1 MANYIYDKIKIHI
14 ISAVVRI
21 IITIIIIIII
31 FFLYSYIPRK
41 SPHDI
46 PTSKNEEQ
54 KTLTARL
61 P

>member
-1 MANYIYDKIKIHI
+1 MIM
-14 ISAVVRI
+14 
-21 IITIIIIIII
+21 IIIIIIIIFMII

-54 KTLTARL
+54 KHLDLSWPKTLTARL